1 MLADRSFAQFS
12 QVCSRPGARSQGS
25 TEGRWPQTGAGG
37 DRRGD
42 GRGLDVPA
50 RMPPAPPGLDGAHSG
65 RETLGGQCHPG
76 IEGQAGSGP
85 FWEDHLSKGGG
96 GLLSQ
101 DSAGARSGRGK
112 DELGGFP
119 GPVPPPADSPSSSG
133 APLSWAL
140 GPSRGPGAPPPGAAC
155 TPRAFA
161 KCRCLL
167 LAPQDIG
174 LASLGASDE
183 EIERL
188 STVRPL
194 RGLGG
199 RLGTPGLRAPLTSGA
214 RHALAVTSPGAWP
227 APPGG
232 AVPRA
237 AADPAPS
244 AAVLVH
250 GGVWVVQ
257 AERGGEGL
265 RSRAAV
271 VLRGAPGEG
280 PPTPPPR
287 PRHARPARPAPAP
300 AAPGGGASPGAG
312 PVRGGASRGGWSRP
326 RPHAPAQWP
335 RGRGPPRSSSRG
347 AAWGAAGGCDPAASR
362 QHSLSEEP
370 EVRPFD
376 PDAAAVQPYQDQTY
390 QPVYFLSDSFGD
402 AREKL
407 RCAAPWTPRL
417 GAPEGGVGPRAHLA
431 WEKAEH
437 LGHNVSSTGHP
448 KSLGCWRPPGL
459 AARSKPGQGQAFR
472 GQGLASVRVLGFPP
486 NSCPLRSWD
495 HGGWRRRGAG
505 ALRAGVGV
513 WGPGG
518 SGVRAEPD
526 MPASPPGRGLIFPP
540 TSSSQER
547 RGPAER
553 RRGLDPACAPEDRR

>member
-1 MLADRSFAQFS
+1 MSGAPPAGRAGGVGSPPTGRGLRRLAQAEDGGRAQGQPADPAPSPSPFYPAPQRRDCCHELLGHVPMLADRSFAQFS

-199 RLGTPGLRAPLTSGA
+199 RLGTPGLRAPLTSGPA
-214 RHALAVTSPGAWP
+214 TLWP
-227 APPGG
+227 
-232 AVPRA
+232 
-237 AADPAPS
+237 
-244 AAVLVH
+244 
-250 GGVWVVQ
+250 
-257 AERGGEGL
+257 
-265 RSRAAV
+265 
-271 VLRGAPGEG
+271 
-280 PPTPPPR
+280 
-287 PRHARPARPAPAP
+287 
-300 AAPGGGASPGAG
+300 
-312 PVRGGASRGGWSRP
+312 
-326 RPHAPAQWP
+326 
-335 RGRGPPRSSSRG
+335 
-347 AAWGAAGGCDPAASR
+347 
-362 QHSLSEEP
+362 
-370 EVRPFD
+370 
-376 PDAAAVQPYQDQTY
+376 
-390 QPVYFLSDSFGD
+390 
-402 AREKL
+402 
-407 RCAAPWTPRL
+407 
-417 GAPEGGVGPRAHLA
+417 
-431 WEKAEH
+431 
-437 LGHNVSSTGHP
+437 
-448 KSLGCWRPPGL
+448 
-459 AARSKPGQGQAFR
+459 
-472 GQGLASVRVLGFPP
+472 
-486 NSCPLRSWD
+486 
-495 HGGWRRRGAG
+495 
-505 ALRAGVGV
+505 
-513 WGPGG
+513 
-518 SGVRAEPD
+518 
-526 MPASPPGRGLIFPP
+526 
-540 TSSSQER
+540 
-547 RGPAER
+547 
-553 RRGLDPACAPEDRR
+553 

>member
-1 MLADRSFAQFS
+1 MSGAPPAGRGRGGGSPPTGRGLRRLAQAEDDGGRAQGQPADPAPSPSPFYPAPQRRDCCHELLGHVPMLADRSFAQFS

-25 TEGRWPQTGAGG
+25 TEGRWPQPGAGG

-287 PRHARPARPAPAP
+287 PRHARPARPQLPPGAEPVPGRGQSGAGPAGEGGLGPAPTHPPSGPGGGGRLAPAP
-300 AAPGGGASPGAG
+300 EG
-312 PVRGGASRGGWSRP
+312 
-326 RPHAPAQWP
+326 P
-335 RGRGPPRSSSRG
+335 RGERRGAVTLRPPASTRCRRSPRCGRSTRTRRRCSLTRTRRTSRCTSCRTASATPARSSG
-347 AAWGAAGGCDPAASR
+347 A
-362 QHSLSEEP
+362 
-370 EVRPFD
+370 
-376 PDAAAVQPYQDQTY
+376 
-390 QPVYFLSDSFGD
+390 
-402 AREKL
+402 
-407 RCAAPWTPRL
+407 
-417 GAPEGGVGPRAHLA
+417 
-431 WEKAEH
+431 
-437 LGHNVSSTGHP
+437 
-448 KSLGCWRPPGL
+448 RPPGP
-459 AARSKPGQGQAFR
+459 PGWA
-472 GQGLASVRVLGFPP
+472 
-486 NSCPLRSWD
+486 
-495 HGGWRRRGAG
+495 RRRAGWAREPTSHGRKLSTSVTMSPPRDTPKVWGAG
-505 ALRAGVGV
+505 DLRV
-513 WGPGG
+513 WRPDQNQVQARL
-518 SGVRAEPD
+518 SG
-526 MPASPPGRGLIFPP
+526 
-540 TSSSQER
+540 
-547 RGPAER
+547 
-553 RRGLDPACAPEDRR
+553 DRVWPL

>member
-1 MLADRSFAQFS
+1 MGPPLRGGAGGGGAHPRAEGSGAWPKRRTEAGRRGSLLTPPPAPAPSPPVPQRRDCCHELLGHVPMLADRSFAQFS

-25 TEGRWPQTGAGG
+25 TEGRWPQPGAGG

-199 RLGTPGLRAPLTSGA
+199 WLGTPGLRAPLTSGA

-265 RSRAAV
+265 RSRTAV

-287 PRHARPARPAPAP
+287 PRHARPARPGPSCP
-300 AAPGGGASPGAG
+300 RGRSQSRGGASPGRGQWGRVVSAPPPRTR
-312 PVRGGASRGGWSRP
+312 PVAPGEGAASL
-326 RPHAPAQWP
+326 QLP
-335 RGRGPPRSSSRG
+335 RGRVGRRGAVTPRPPASTRCRRSPRCGRSTRTRRRCSLTRTRRTSRCTSCRTASATPARSSG
-347 AAWGAAGGCDPAASR
+347 A
-362 QHSLSEEP
+362 
-370 EVRPFD
+370 
-376 PDAAAVQPYQDQTY
+376 
-390 QPVYFLSDSFGD
+390 
-402 AREKL
+402 
-407 RCAAPWTPRL
+407 
-417 GAPEGGVGPRAHLA
+417 
-431 WEKAEH
+431 
-437 LGHNVSSTGHP
+437 
-448 KSLGCWRPPGL
+448 RPPG
-459 AARSKPGQGQAFR
+459 
-472 GQGLASVRVLGFPP
+472 PP
-486 NSCPLRSWD
+486 
-495 HGGWRRRGAG
+495 AG
-505 ALRAGVGV
+505 RAGGR
-513 WGPGG
+513 GG
-518 SGVRAEPD
+518 
-526 MPASPPGRGLIFPP
+526 PASPPRMGE
-540 TSSSQER
+540 S
-547 RGPAER
+547 
-553 RRGLDPACAPEDRR
+553 

>member
-50 RMPPAPPGLDGAHSG
+50 RMPPAPPGLDSAHSG

-119 GPVPPPADSPSSSG
+119 GPVPPG

-287 PRHARPARPAPAP
+287 PRHARPARPGPAPAP

-312 PVRGGASRGGWSRP
+312 PVRGGASGGGWSRP

-347 AAWGAAGGCDPAASR
+347 ERRGA
-362 QHSLSEEP
+362 
-370 EVRPFD
+370 V
-376 PDAAAVQPYQDQTY
+376 
-390 QPVYFLSDSFGD
+390 
-402 AREKL
+402 
-407 RCAAPWTPRL
+407 TPRPPASTRCRRSPRCGRSTRTRRRCSL
-417 GAPEGGVGPRAHLA
+417 TRTRRTSRCTSCRTASATPARSSGA
-431 WEKAEH
+431 
-437 LGHNVSSTGHP
+437 
-448 KSLGCWRPPGL
+448 RPPGP
-459 AARSKPGQGQAFR
+459 PGWA
-472 GQGLASVRVLGFPP
+472 
-486 NSCPLRSWD
+486 
-495 HGGWRRRGAG
+495 RRRAGWAREPTSHGRKLSTSVTMSPPRDTPKVWGAG
-505 ALRAGVGV
+505 DLRV
-513 WGPGG
+513 WRPDQNQVKARLSGG
-518 SGVRAEPD
+518 RVWP
-526 MPASPPGRGLIFPP
+526 L
-540 TSSSQER
+540 
-547 RGPAER
+547 
-553 RRGLDPACAPEDRR
+553 